1 MPSVLTEAR
10 SQCPEL
16 TGAIKAFDKIAYSR
30 NYSEVFT
37 DFTDWLIW
45 QHRLEQTDDNPLSEY
60 TEEEQTYFLDAFK
73 NLQSEVRKRVS
84 LWTKEIGKSNNG
96 EWYDGLGRLYEC
108 ITSKNKSSMLGQYF
122 TPESVVNLMVQ
133 ITNPGNNGKQFERV
147 FDPACGSGRMGLS
160 AATNAMSN
168 QTAVWVTMNDIDPIC
183 TKMTAVNMCL
193 NGIVGEAICMNGL
206 DIKGDSYRFGYLV
219 SPAYAIYPEE
229 TREFYRMLVLMKTGQ
244 DIKKQYVLTPLPY
257 EKTYLKQVN
266 DSFLHR
272 MKEAQELKEESEK
285 QQEIENIQQEIK
297 SRMAGTLF
305 EDDTTQL
312 ENIKPVSK
320 NTAKA
325 KRKKKGGN
333 SNDQSTLF

>member
-1 MPSVLTEAR
+1 
-10 SQCPEL
+10 
-16 TGAIKAFDKIAYSR
+16 
-30 NYSEVFT
+30 
-37 DFTDWLIW
+37 
-45 QHRLEQTDDNPLSEY
+45 
-60 TEEEQTYFLDAFK
+60 
-73 NLQSEVRKRVS
+73 
-84 LWTKEIGKSNNG
+84 
-96 EWYDGLGRLYEC
+96 
-108 ITSKNKSSMLGQYF
+108 
-122 TPESVVNLMVQ
+122 
-133 ITNPGNNGKQFERV
+133 
-147 FDPACGSGRMGLS
+147 
-160 AATNAMSN
+160 MSN